1 MDGKM
6 RTAKRMRNVFLVCA
20 LCGFCVLSPSR
31 AAEPSSPP
39 QGTPATLMLLWTPQS
54 QFAGYYVAL
63 EKGFY
68 RQHGLDVTLVRGGP
82 DRDQVEYLKTG
93 KADFAILWLT
103 TALAAR
109 ENGEAVKHL
118 SQVINRSN
126 LALVGW
132 KDRGIRTIKDLDK
145 RKISLWGG
153 YFRPAF
159 MSFFRANGVKPD
171 ILLQNYS
178 INLFLRRGVDACS
191 VMRYNEYHVLYQCGV
206 EQDEL
211 TTFFLSDFNC
221 PLPEDGLYCL
231 ETTFREKP
239 DVSRAIVE
247 ASLEGWR
254 YAAEHREEAL
264 DIVMKEVR
272 EGHVPT
278 NRSHMKWMLNTML
291 DSIFPAQPG
300 DWQVGILNGDA
311 YRKTVKMLK
320 QAGLISDAPPFKSFT
335 AQEECVDAP

>member
-1 MDGKM
+1 MM
-6 RTAKRMRNVFLVCA
+6 LTAKRRRIAFLACV
-20 LCGFCVLSPSR
+20 LCGLGALVPSR
-31 AAEPSSPP
+31 AEEPSSPP

-68 RQHGLDVTLVRGGP
+68 KQHGLDVTLVRGGP
-82 DRDQVEYLKTG
+82 DRDQVDYLKNG

-109 ENGEAVKHL
+109 ENGEPVLHL
-118 SQVINRSN
+118 GQVINRSN

-132 KDRGIRTIKDLDK
+132 KDRGIRTVKDLDK
-145 RKISLWGG
+145 RRISIWGG
-153 YFRPAF
+153 SFRPAF
-159 MSFFRANGVKPD
+159 MSYFRANGVKPD

-178 INLFLRRGVDACS
+178 INLFLRHGVDACS

-206 EQDEL
+206 EQDEI
-211 TTFFLSDFNC
+211 TTFFLSDFDC

-231 ETTFREKP
+231 ENTFREKP
-239 DVSRAIVE
+239 EVCRAIME

-254 YAAEHREEAL
+254 YAADHREEAL
-264 DIVMKEVR
+264 DMVMKEVR
-272 EGHVPT
+272 GAHVPT
-278 NRSHMKWMLNTML
+278 NRAHMRWMLNTML
-291 DSIFPAQPG
+291 ESIFPVQPAN
-300 DWQVGILNGDA
+300 WQVGILPGDS

-320 QAGLISDAPPFKSFT
+320 QAGLIGDAPSFKSFSV
-335 AQEECVDAP
+335 QEERVHAP

>member
-1 MDGKM
+1 M
-6 RTAKRMRNVFLVCA
+6 RVAKRIRNVLFI
-20 LCGFCVLSPSR
+20 CVLAISCILTSSR
-31 AAEPSSPP
+31 AEEPASP
-39 QGTPATLMLLWTPQS
+39 TPATLMLLWTPQS

-63 EKGFY
+63 DKGFY
-68 RQHGLDVTLVRGGP
+68 KQHGLDVTLVRGGP
-82 DRDQVEYLKTG
+82 DRDQVEYLKNR

-109 ENGEAVKHL
+109 ENGEPVIHL
-118 SQVINRSN
+118 GQVINRSN

-178 INLFLRRGVDACS
+178 INLFLRHGVDACS
-191 VMRYNEYHVLYQCGV
+191 VMRYNEYHVLYQSGF

-211 TTFFLSDFNC
+211 TTFFLSDFDC
-221 PLPEDGLYCL
+221 SLPEDGIYCL
-231 ETTFREKP
+231 EETFRKKP
-239 DVSRAIVE
+239 EVCRAIME

-278 NRSHMKWMLNTML
+278 NRSHMRWMLNTML
-291 DSIFPAQPG
+291 DSIFPAKPG
-300 DWQVGILNGDA
+300 DWRVGILSGDA
-311 YRKTVKMLK
+311 YRKTAKMLK

-335 AQEECVDAP
+335 VQEERAHAP

>member
-1 MDGKM
+1 M
-6 RTAKRMRNVFLVCA
+6 RTAKRIRNVLFVCLSFV
-20 LCGFCVLSPSR
+20 LCILAPSR
-31 AAEPSSPP
+31 AEEASPP
-39 QGTPATLMLLWTPQS
+39 SQGIPATLILLWTPQS

-68 RQHGLDVTLVRGGP
+68 KQHGLDVTLVRGGP
-82 DRDQVEYLKTG
+82 DRDQVEYLKSG

-109 ENGEAVKHL
+109 DKGERVMHL
-118 SQVINRSN
+118 GQVINRSN

-132 KDRGIRTIKDLDK
+132 KDRGIRTVKDLDK
-145 RKISLWGG
+145 RRISIWGG
-153 YFRPAF
+153 SFRPAF
-159 MSFFRANGVKPD
+159 MSYFRANGVKPD

-178 INLFLRRGVDACS
+178 INLFLRHGVDACS

-211 TTFFLSDFNC
+211 TTFFLSDFDC

-231 ETTFREKP
+231 GDTFREKP
-239 DVSRAIVE
+239 DVCRAIVE

-254 YAAEHREEAL
+254 YAADHREEAL

-272 EGHVPT
+272 EAHVPT
-278 NRSHMKWMLNTML
+278 NRAHMRWMLNTML
-291 DSIFPAQPG
+291 ESIFPEKPG
-300 DWQVGILNGDA
+300 TWQVGMLNGDA

-320 QAGLISDAPPFKSFT
+320 QAGLISDAPSFKSFT
-335 AQEECVDAP
+335 AQEECVHAP